1 MGPYWR
7 SAYSSNK
14 GLCLDRN
21 WRGTGAGDIA
31 AQRGVVR
38 HLRSKRNLV
47 SELPQGNVRGGM
59 HVPVSQAELAGQ
71 AGRVEAE
78 AKAKSWAG
86 WNVCG
91 PEPRHAHNVR
101 RVALIPNE
109 AGACTARQS
118 HARNQSRNLF
128 LIYALNVNKSA
139 LGNPRQAVSRN
150 KNIKIGTFLCHFLWS
165 SLCLLSLDIVERRGT
180 HVVARTSWHAR
191 LGRHVMFT
199 KSSAYQKHNFY
210 DPSRH

>member
-1 MGPYWR
+1 
-7 SAYSSNK
+7 
-14 GLCLDRN
+14 
-21 WRGTGAGDIA
+21 
-31 AQRGVVR
+31 
-38 HLRSKRNLV
+38 
-47 SELPQGNVRGGM
+47 M

-118 HARNQSRNLF
+118 HARNQSRNLHRP
-128 LIYALNVNKSA
+128 
-139 LGNPRQAVSRN
+139 G
-150 KNIKIGTFLCHFLWS
+150 S
-165 SLCLLSLDIVERRGT
+165 SG
-180 HVVARTSWHAR
+180 VARGAGVAGSHCVA
-191 LGRHVMFT
+191 
-199 KSSAYQKHNFY
+199 
-210 DPSRH
+210 P